1 MGNSEKNCS
10 DSPVKPDI
18 MDSTEPSE
26 TACTVKLPNQEQD
39 KIKPTGEGAVKDIKL
54 EENIHI
60 KVEEDTNP
68 ASSSSE
74 QGNIENYDNDLEN
87 VKTES
92 GLITADM
99 LEEEKKLHDEAKN
112 EEKKRREEAMGE
124 HWQKELDEQRYK
136 RLQHL
141 LQKSNI
147 YSKFLLAKME
157 QQQKQELARQERQA
171 KKKALEEKA
180 KAEAKSQPEVM
191 SPIKKSRRIENKLT
205 ESADSSQSETDSPNH
220 VTRNPSGKIAN
231 KAVSTPLRKTRRGQ
245 NAVEV
250 NQMDHVENKK
260 PSKRGRKRKNES
272 YNISD
277 YLDKEEL
284 AAKKLKTDQT
294 HIDAKDVKQKPTEA
308 MEVEQGREEKETMA
322 DEKYKDTFRRRIK
335 GQKVSDRQPKL
346 FTGGVMRQYQLE
358 GLEWL
363 KVLYEN
369 GVNGILG
376 DEMGLGKTIQCI
388 ALFSHMLEM
397 GVPGPYM
404 VCAPLSTLPNWF
416 SEFTRFAPKV
426 PVILYHG
433 TIPEREL
440 KRHQIRKHKNEFGTQ
455 PVVITS
461 FEIAMRDCKH
471 LNHYLW
477 KYIIVDEGHRIK
489 NMNCRLIRELKT
501 YRSANRLLLTG
512 TPLQNN
518 LSELWSMLNFLLP
531 EVFDDLN
538 TFESWFDFNSFS
550 SHEDEEAIV
559 AKEREQHVISMMHQ
573 ILTPFLLRRL
583 KSDVDLTIPPKK
595 EIIVNAPMTS
605 KQQEFYKATLDK
617 SIIEKVRPKEKEDT
631 VALTPNGRP
640 KRSCSKKVDYSLIF
654 NENETDDVEDWYS
667 KIRDTFAKESNLAT
681 NETATI
687 TDSVVNIKLQNIV
700 MQLRKCCN
708 HPYLLEYPLDPVT
721 QQFKVDEELVQSCG
735 KLLVL
740 ERLLPELK
748 KRGHKVLIFSQMTS
762 MLDILQDYCYLRKYN
777 FCRLDGSM
785 AFADRQQQIKDFSND
800 PEFFIFLLSTR
811 AGGLGINLTSA
822 DTVIIY
828 DSDWNP
834 QSDLQ
839 AQDRCHRIGQDKPVV
854 IYRLVTANTID
865 QKIVE
870 RAAAKRKLEKMVIH
884 QGKFKG
890 SKTMVRDSK
899 AMLDPM
905 ELLKV
910 LRSTDHSGVIQNC
923 KEQVISDSDLELLL
937 DRSDLLNKNSEKKCQ
952 RMKENKTFKILEASG
967 ENVMEL
973 KITA

>member
-1 MGNSEKNCS
+1 MEVDLNSEVNTKPEVNC
-10 DSPVKPDI
+10 KPEVN
-18 MDSTEPSE
+18 S
-26 TACTVKLPNQEQD
+26 
-39 KIKPTGEGAVKDIKL
+39 KPAVK
-54 EENIHI
+54 
-60 KVEEDTNP
+60 VETRDE
-68 ASSSSE
+68 ASE
-74 QGNIENYDNDLEN
+74 QGGDHYDNYLED
-87 VKTES
+87 VQTDS
-92 GLITADM
+92 GLITKDM
-99 LEEEKKLHDEAKN
+99 LEEEKKLHNETKN
-112 EEKKRREEAMGE
+112 EEKKRREEAMSE
-124 HWQKELDEQRYK
+124 WQQDVEEQRYK

-157 QQQKQELARQERQA
+157 QQQKQEQLRLQKQA
-171 KKKALEEKA
+171 KKKALETQA
-180 KAEAKSQPEVM
+180 KTATAATTEVL
-191 SPIKKSRRIENKLT
+191 SPTRKSRRKEKQQT
-205 ESADSSQSETDSPNH
+205 DSANSSQSETDSPSAK
-220 VTRNPSGKIAN
+220 TET
-231 KAVSTPLRKTRRGQ
+231 TPVRKSKRGQ
-245 NAVEV
+245 RSTEPTQAEQAE
-250 NQMDHVENKK
+250 NQK
-260 PSKRGRKRKNES
+260 PPKRGRKRKNES
-272 YNISD
+272 YNISH
-277 YLDKEEL
+277 YLDKEKL
-284 AAKKLKTDQT
+284 AAKKLKPDPSVL
-294 HIDAKDVKQKPTEA
+294 KDETQTEA
-308 MEVEQGREEKETMA
+308 NKEEMKKNEENIDTK
-322 DEKYKDTFRRRIK
+322 DYKDTFKRRIN

-346 FTGGVMRQYQLE
+346 FTGGVMRTYQLD

-363 KVLYEN
+363 KILYEN

-404 VCAPLSTLPNWF
+404 VCAPLSTLPNWV
-416 SEFTRFAPKV
+416 SEFSRFAPKV

-433 TIPEREL
+433 SIQEREQ
-440 KRHQIRKHKNEFGTQ
+440 KRHYIRKHKNEFGTQ

-461 FEIAMRDCKH
+461 FEIAMRDSKY

-489 NMNCRLIRELKT
+489 NMNCRLIKELKT
-501 YRSANRLLLTG
+501 YQSANRLLLTG

-531 EVFDDLN
+531 EVFDDLQ

-605 KQQEFYKATLDK
+605 IQQEFYASTLDR
-617 SIIEKVRPKEKEDT
+617 SIIDKVKPKKKEEVT
-631 VALTPNGRP
+631 LTPKGRP
-640 KRSCSKKVDYSLIF
+640 KRGCSKKVDYSIVF
-654 NENETDDVEDWYS
+654 NEIEESDDVEDWYK
-667 KIRDTFAKESNLAT
+667 KIRDTFAKEPTAPGETPSNT
-681 NETATI
+681 E
-687 TDSVVNIKLQNIV
+687 SVVNIKLQNIV

-721 QQFKVDEELVQSCG
+721 QQFKVDEDLVKSCG

-740 ERLLPELK
+740 ERMLPELK

-762 MLDILQDYCYLRKYN
+762 MLDILEDYCHLRNHNY
-777 FCRLDGSM
+777 CRLDGSM
-785 AFADRQQQIKDFSND
+785 AFAERQQQISNFSND
-800 PEFFIFLLSTR
+800 PDYFIFLLSTR
-811 AGGLGINLTSA
+811 AGGLGINLTTA

-839 AQDRCHRIGQDKPVV
+839 AQDRCHRIGQEKPVIV
-854 IYRLVTANTID
+854 YRLVTINTID

-899 AMLDPM
+899 AVMDPM

-910 LRSTDHSGVIQNC
+910 LRSTDHSGIIKNC
-923 KEQVISDSDLELLL
+923 KEQVISDADLELLL
-937 DRSDLLNKNSEKKCQ
+937 DRSDLVGNNAGKKLKPV
-952 RMKENKTFKILEASG
+952 KENEAFKVLESCD

-973 KITA
+973 KISAREG